1 MSTAELQKRVIARV
15 KLTKD
20 ILLLRQLEQMLKTAS
35 QEIAVYET
43 SAKER
48 RALKKGLD
56 DIKKGRV
63 VPAAKANKAIEKW
76 LSK

>member
-1 MSTAELQKRVIARV
+1 MSTSELQKRVIARV

-20 ILLLRQLEQMLKTAS
+20 TLLLRQLERMLKAAS

-43 SAKER
+43 DAQER
-48 RALKKGLD
+48 RMIKKGLD